1 MEGMCIR
8 MYMMIL
14 TFNLPFPNRPHGPF
28 ELSFCIRLELDL
40 QFKNRKYCKW
50 RENT

>member
-1 MEGMCIR
+1 MEGMCIH

-14 TFNLPFPNRPHGPF
+14 TFNLPFPNRPRGPF
-28 ELSFCIRLELDL
+28 ELSLCIRLELGL